1 MVTPRGRGVVMEDKL
16 VGWEDFLKETESIDD
31 PKHVR
36 MAKDRWRTCAKKEEH
51 KAKKGKK

>member
-16 VGWEDFLKETESIDD
+16 VGWEDCLKETESIDD